1 MDAPAASTDL
11 SGCGAPEPMPMTPD
25 HLSSFVLTSGILACS
40 TLVVWMSASALR
52 RLGRASIRPGSLD
65 GNAPEG
71 RRPVATATP
80 APDLDRFVRLVEGLA
95 AAGPDAEHGQAA
107 PEATRDL
114 AVDIL
119 ERLGGSPQE
128 VEALRDRLDREASR
142 PDAPR
147 PPRALVERLRLVFR
161 PAASLGNPAAVQS
174 SAGRTAAST
183 PSAGA
188 SVAAESAPDGST
200 ENRLL
205 FVSFEQE
212 IRTAERRKAPLTLL
226 DLRVEGFD
234 AFEERF
240 GRAATDRILRG
251 VARAVR
257 SQLRPDDKLVR
268 DAVGAFLVIVPGLA
282 AEGVRALAARIESA
296 IARHKFA
303 LERGRTA
310 VVEASVCAATYPQD
324 GRSYDALL
332 TVVRTRR
339 ALAPK
344 GRVVPGP
351 SSGPWRPYPHR
362 IDAPVN

>member
-1 MDAPAASTDL
+1 MS
-11 SGCGAPEPMPMTPD
+11 PD
-25 HLSSFVLTSGILACS
+25 HLSSFVLISGILACS

-52 RLGRASIRPGSLD
+52 RLGRASIHPPALD

-71 RRPVATATP
+71 RRPSAAAALP
-80 APDLDRFVRLVEGLA
+80 ADLDRFVGLVEGLA
-95 AAGPDAEHGQAA
+95 AAGADAESGQGA

-114 AVDIL
+114 AVDLL

-128 VEALRDRLDREASR
+128 VEALRGLLHREASR

-147 PPRALVERLRLVFR
+147 PPRALVDRLRLLFR
-161 PAASLGNPAAVQS
+161 PGSSTGRPADGRAAAGAVASDPSAASETV
-174 SAGRTAAST
+174 
-183 PSAGA
+183 
-188 SVAAESAPDGST
+188 PDGST

-212 IRTAERRKAPLTLL
+212 IRSAERRKAPLTLL
-226 DLRVEGFD
+226 DLRIEGFD

-268 DAVGAFLVIVPGLA
+268 DAGGAFLAIVPGLA
-282 AEGVRALAARIESA
+282 AEGVRALAGRIESA

-303 LERGRTA
+303 LERGRSVA
-310 VVEASVCAATYPQD
+310 VEASVCAATFPQD

-344 GRVVPGP
+344 GSVVSGP
-351 SSGPWRPYPHR
+351 STGPWRPYPHR

>member
-1 MDAPAASTDL
+1 
-11 SGCGAPEPMPMTPD
+11 MPTSPD
-25 HLSSFVLTSGILACS
+25 HLSTLVLTSGILACS
-40 TLVVWMSASALR
+40 TLVVWMAASALR
-52 RLGRASIRPGSLD
+52 RLGRSSIDPGSA
-65 GNAPEG
+65 GGKAPEG
-71 RRPVATATP
+71 RRPASAAP
-80 APDLDRFVRLVEGLA
+80 LPDLDRFARLVEGLA
-95 AAGPDAEHGQAA
+95 AAEMEAAGQPA

-114 AVDIL
+114 AMDLL
-119 ERLGGSPQE
+119 ERLGGTPE
-128 VEALRDRLDREASR
+128 EMEALRGRLDREASR
-142 PDAPR
+142 SDAPR
-147 PPRALVERLRLVFR
+147 PPRALVERLRLMFR
-161 PAASLGNPAAVQS
+161 PAGDHSAAGR
-174 SAGRTAAST
+174 SAGDRATAAS
-183 PSAGA
+183 A
-188 SVAAESAPDGST
+188 AAEATPDGST

-226 DLRVEGFD
+226 DLRIEGFD

-268 DAVGAFLVIVPGLA
+268 DAGGAFLAIVPGLA
-282 AEGVRALAARIESA
+282 TEAVRALAARIESA

-303 LERGRTA
+303 LERGRSV
-310 VVEASVCAATYPQD
+310 VVEATVCAATFPQD
-324 GRSYDALL
+324 GGSYDALL

-344 GRVVPGP
+344 GRVAPGP
-351 SSGPWRPYPHR
+351 STGPWRPYPHR

>member
-1 MDAPAASTDL
+1 MS
-11 SGCGAPEPMPMTPD
+11 PD
-25 HLSSFVLTSGILACS
+25 HLSSFVLISGILACS

-52 RLGRASIRPGSLD
+52 RLGRASTRPGSLD
-65 GNAPEG
+65 GK
-71 RRPVATATP
+71 
-80 APDLDRFVRLVEGLA
+80 APDGPREATVAPSLDMDRFVRLVEGLA
-95 AAGPDAEHGQAA
+95 AAGPDTESGQAA
-107 PEATRDL
+107 PEATREL
-114 AVDIL
+114 AVDLL

-128 VEALRDRLDREASR
+128 VEALRSRLDRETSR

-147 PPRALVERLRLVFR
+147 APRALVERLRLLFR
-161 PAASLGNPAAVQS
+161 TAGGHPATGNPS
-174 SAGRTAAST
+174 IGRSGDGS
-183 PSAGA
+183 SAGA
-188 SVAAESAPDGST
+188 SAAVEVAPDGST
-200 ENRLL
+200 GNRLL

-226 DLRVEGFD
+226 DLCVEGFD

-268 DAVGAFLVIVPGLA
+268 DAGGAFLVIVPGLA

-310 VVEASVCAATYPQD
+310 VVEASVCAATFPQD